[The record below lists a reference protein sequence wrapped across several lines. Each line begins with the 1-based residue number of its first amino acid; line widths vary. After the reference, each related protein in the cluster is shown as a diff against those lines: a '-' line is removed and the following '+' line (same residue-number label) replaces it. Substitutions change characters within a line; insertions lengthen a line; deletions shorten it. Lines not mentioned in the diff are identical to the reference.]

1 MVKIGYKDIL
11 YIIVQN
17 SLDKIFRVTVTTYV
31 ILRSL
36 TQIENMIDMT
46 LNFKASSSSLNIK

>member
-46 LNFKASSSSLNIK
+46 LNFKASSSSSNIK